1 MYKVCGCTLL
11 LMIRLSVR
19 GVEQRVL
26 LGLSDTL
33 TSQKILESRHYS
45 EMEYWNN

>member
-1 MYKVCGCTLL
+1 MTLML
-11 LMIRLSVR
+11 VK